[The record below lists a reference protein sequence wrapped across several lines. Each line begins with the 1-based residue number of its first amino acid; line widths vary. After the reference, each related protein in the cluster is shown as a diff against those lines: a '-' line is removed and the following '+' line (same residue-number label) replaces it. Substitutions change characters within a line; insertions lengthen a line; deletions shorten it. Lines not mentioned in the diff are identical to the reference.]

1 MCFFL
6 VNASPEELWPREDY
20 WGARSEEGMQG
31 TTFSPLGKAIHLQRG
46 EHRCVIV
53 CWQYHRSHGTLWVAR
68 EVAIYNIFAAREE
81 SALIRGKTF
90 DLCRLLV
97 KYLGKAADVAEMISF
112 SRFAPFFFPWMRHF
126 ELKFDKQLM
135 AVYWGGCQKLALNQS
150 SSKVKDMHQHPC
162 ALLLKATS

>member
-1 MCFFL
+1 
-6 VNASPEELWPREDY
+6 
-20 WGARSEEGMQG
+20 MQG

-46 EHRCVIV
+46 EHTCVIV
-53 CWQYHRSHGTLWVAR
+53 CWQYHWSHGTLWAAR
-68 EVAIYNIFAAREE
+68 EVSIYNIFAAREE

-112 SRFAPFFFPWMRHF
+112 SCFAPFFFPCMRRF

-135 AVYWGGCQKLALNQS
+135 AVYWGWGTKT
-150 SSKVKDMHQHPC
+150 
-162 ALLLKATS
+162 LL